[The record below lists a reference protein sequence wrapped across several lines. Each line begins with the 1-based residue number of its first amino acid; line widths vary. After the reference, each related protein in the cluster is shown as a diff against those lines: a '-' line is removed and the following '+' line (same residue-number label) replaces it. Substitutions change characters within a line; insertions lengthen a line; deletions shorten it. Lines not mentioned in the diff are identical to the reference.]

1 MVLGPERA
9 AMTLTLDQ
17 FKSIQRYVWSTG
29 DLAALDEHY
38 EDAGI
43 DLVRRLGVT
52 PGTRV
57 LDIATGTGN
66 AALAAA
72 RAGAEVTG
80 LDLAPE
86 LFDTAQ
92 ARAEDLGVTVTWQE
106 GDAEALPYRDGS
118 FDRVVSNFGVMFAP
132 RHRQAAKELV
142 RVLRPGGRFALT
154 GWAPTGII
162 SVILEALEAYTPP
175 QPPWAMPSM
184 LWSDPDHVRGVFAG
198 LDVELE
204 FATGSVPWVFSS
216 PEDCVRFMEEVAGP
230 VIVAKAALQQ
240 MGLWDAA
247 RQHMLDG
254 LESMVRA
261 DVGGCWT
268 NAEYLIT
275 MGQKLR

>member
-1 MVLGPERA
+1 
-9 AMTLTLDQ
+9 MTLTLDQ
-17 FKSIQRYVWSTG
+17 FKSIQRYVWSAG
-29 DLAALDEHY
+29 DAAALDAHVE
-38 EDAGI
+38 EAAN
-43 DLVRRLGVT
+43 DLARRLAMT
-52 PGTRV
+52 PGMRV

-66 AALAAA
+66 AAIAAA
-72 RAGAEVTG
+72 KLGAEVTG

-86 LFDTAQ
+86 LFDDAQ
-92 ARAEDLGVTVTWQE
+92 ARAEELGLSITWRE

-132 RHRQAAKELV
+132 RHRHAAKELV

-154 GWAPTGII
+154 SWIPRGIVGI
-162 SVILEALEAYTPP
+162 VLEALAAYAPP

-184 LWSDPDHVRGVFAG
+184 RWSQPDHVRNVFAG

-204 FATGSVPWVFSS
+204 FSTGAVPWVFDS

-230 VIVAKAALQQ
+230 VIVAKAALQH

-247 RQHMLDG
+247 RTSMLVG
-254 LESMVRA
+254 LEQMVRA

-268 NAEYLIT
+268 NAEYLIIE
-275 MGQKLR
+275 GQRLR